1 MKVHL
6 ISIGGAVMHNL
17 ALELKRNGHTVT
29 GSDDEVFEPSK
40 SRLREAGLLPTEMG
54 WKADR
59 ITADL
64 DVVILGMHAREDN
77 PELQRARELNLTIQ
91 SFPEFVAERSADKMR
106 LVIAGSHGK
115 TTTTAMVMHILQHQ
129 GMDFDYLVG
138 SKLDGFEL
146 MVRLSDAPII
156 VIEGDEY
163 LSSALDLNPKFLWY
177 KPHVSVITGIAW
189 DHINVFPT
197 YEQYV
202 HQFERF
208 IDTLPEAAAVYYYG
222 PDQDLSDLFQ
232 PDRSIIAE
240 AYETPEFRVT
250 DQGAVVT
257 VNGHDYP
264 MQVFGAHNFTNMQA
278 AVRMVGELEISEED
292 AWTALSTFN
301 GTARRLE
308 KMNIPGILAYKD
320 FAHSPSKVKATVE
333 AVRSMYPE
341 KYLVAALELH
351 TFSSLNKDFIPHY
364 KGTMNL
370 ADRAFVHYNPH
381 VLQMKSMPDLPERYV
396 QEQFGNVHVITN
408 VEELKNQIVQQPP
421 ENAVYLFMSSGNWAG
436 TDWVEVLR
444 KRD

>member
-1 MKVHL
+1 
-6 ISIGGAVMHNL
+6 
-17 ALELKRNGHTVT
+17 
-29 GSDDEVFEPSK
+29 
-40 SRLREAGLLPTEMG
+40 
-54 WKADR
+54 
-59 ITADL
+59 
-64 DVVILGMHAREDN
+64 
-77 PELQRARELNLTIQ
+77 
-91 SFPEFVAERSADKMR
+91 FVAERSADKMR

-222 PDQDLSDLFQ
+222 PDQDLSDLFK
-232 PDRSIIAE
+232 PDKPIIAE

-264 MQVFGAHNFTNMQA
+264 MQVFGAHNFANMQG

-292 AWTALSTFN
+292 AWKALSTFK

-308 KMNIPGILAYKD
+308 KMNIPNILAYKD

-341 KYLVAALELH
+341 KSLVAALELH

-364 KGTMNL
+364 NGTMNQ

-381 VLQMKSMPDLPERYV
+381 VLEMKSMPDLPEGYV
-396 QEQFGNVHVITN
+396 QEQLGNVQVITK
-408 VEELKNQIVQQPP
+408 VEELKNQIAQQPP